1 MRMSDLFT
9 DDWMKSFMDEWNDE
23 PELSDALAKIDFKS
37 TIGYGFPGEDAPRG
51 ILVVEDG
58 KATAAGSYNGEEMNW
73 DIRAAEAQWD
83 KWISKPPGMMG
94 LGAAF
99 TTGKMKFVVGDYGAM
114 IKDPRMA
121 KPFIKS
127 FSVMSRA

>member
-1 MRMSDLFT
+1 MSDLFT

-23 PELSDALAKIDFKS
+23 AELSDALAKIDFNS
-37 TIGYGFPGEDAPRG
+37 VIGYGFHGDDAPRG
-51 ILVVEDG
+51 VLVVEGG
-58 KATAAGSYNGEEMNW
+58 KATSAGSYDGQEMNW
-73 DIRAAEAQWD
+73 DIRASEAQWD

-99 TTGKMKFVVGDYGAM
+99 TTGKMKFIVGDYGAM

>member
-1 MRMSDLFT
+1 MSDLFT

-37 TIGYGFPGEDAPRG
+37 TIGYGFSGDETPCGV
-51 ILVVEDG
+51 LVVEGGKVIEAGGYDG
-58 KATAAGSYNGEEMNW
+58 QEMNW
-73 DIRAAEAQWD
+73 DIRASEAQWD

-99 TTGKMKFVVGDYGAM
+99 TTGKMKFIVGDYGAM

-127 FSVMSRA
+127 FSVMARA

>member
-1 MRMSDLFT
+1 MSDLFS
-9 DDWMKSFMDEWNDE
+9 DDWMKSFMAEWNDE
-23 PELSDALAKIDFKS
+23 PDLSDALAKIDFKS
-37 TIGYGFPGEDAPRG
+37 VIGYGFQGDDAPLG
-51 ILVVEDG
+51 VLVVEDG
-58 KATAAGSYNGEEMNW
+58 KATAAGAYNGEEMNW
-73 DIRAAEAQWD
+73 DIRASQAQWD

>member
-1 MRMSDLFT
+1 MSDLFT

-23 PELSDALAKIDFKS
+23 SELSDALAKIDFKS
-37 TIGYGFPGEDAPRG
+37 TIGYGFSGDETPCGV
-51 ILVVEDG
+51 LVVEGGKVIEAGGYDG
-58 KATAAGSYNGEEMNW
+58 QEMNW
-73 DIRAAEAQWD
+73 DIRASEAQWD

-99 TTGKMKFVVGDYGAM
+99 TTGKMKFIVGDYGAM

-127 FSVMSRA
+127 FSVMARA

>member
-1 MRMSDLFT
+1 MSDLFT
-9 DDWMKSFMDEWNDE
+9 DDWMKSFMDEWNAESD
-23 PELSDALAKIDFKS
+23 LSDALAKIDFNS
-37 TIGYGFPGEDAPRG
+37 VIGYGFHGDDAPLG
-51 ILVVEDG
+51 VLIVEAG
-58 KATAAGSYNGEEMNW
+58 KATSAGAYDGQQMNW
-73 DIRAAEAQWD
+73 DIRASEAQWD

-99 TTGKMKFVVGDYGAM
+99 TTGKMKFVVGDYGSM

>member
-1 MRMSDLFT
+1 MSDLFT
-9 DDWMKSFMDEWNDE
+9 DDWMKSFMDEWNGE
-23 PELSDALAKIDFKS
+23 PELSDALAKIDFNS
-37 TIGYGFPGEDAPRG
+37 TIGYGFPGDAEPRG
-51 ILVVEDG
+51 VLVVQGG
-58 KATAAGSYNGEEMNW
+58 KVVEAGEYGGQDMNW
-73 DIRAAEAQWD
+73 DIRASEGQWE

-99 TTGKMKFVVGDYGAM
+99 TTGKMKFLVGDYGSM

-127 FSVMSRA
+127 FSVMARV

>member
-1 MRMSDLFT
+1 MSDLFT

-23 PELSDALAKIDFKS
+23 ADLSDALAKIDFNS
-37 TIGYGFPGEDAPRG
+37 VIGYGFHGDDTPRG
-51 ILVVEDG
+51 ALVVEDG
-58 KATAAGSYNGEEMNW
+58 KATSAGSYDGQEMNW
-73 DIRAAEAQWD
+73 DIRASEAQWD

-99 TTGKMKFVVGDYGAM
+99 TTGKMKFIVGDYGAM

>member
-1 MRMSDLFT
+1 MSDLFT

-23 PELSDALAKIDFKS
+23 AELSDALAKIDFNS
-37 TIGYGFPGEDAPRG
+37 VIGYGFHGDDTPRG
-51 ILVVEDG
+51 VLVVEDG
-58 KATAAGSYNGEEMNW
+58 KATSAGSYDGQEMNW
-73 DIRAAEAQWD
+73 DIRASEAQWD

-99 TTGKMKFVVGDYGAM
+99 TTGKMKFIVGDYGAM

>member
-1 MRMSDLFT
+1 MSDLFT

-23 PELSDALAKIDFKS
+23 PDLSDALAKIDFKS
-37 TIGYGFPGEDAPRG
+37 TIGYGFSGDETPRG
-51 ILVVEDG
+51 VLVVEGG
-58 KATAAGSYNGEEMNW
+58 KAIEAGSYDGQEMNW
-73 DIRAAEAQWD
+73 DIRASEAQWD

-99 TTGKMKFVVGDYGAM
+99 TTGKMKFIVGDYGAM

-127 FSVMSRA
+127 FSVMARA

>member
-1 MRMSDLFT
+1 MSDLFS
-9 DDWMKSFMDEWNDE
+9 DDWMKSFMAEWNDE
-23 PELSDALAKIDFKS
+23 PDLSDALAKIEFKS
-37 TIGYGFPGEDAPRG
+37 VIGYGFQGDDAPLG
-51 ILVVEDG
+51 ILVVEGG
-58 KATAAGSYNGEEMNW
+58 KATSAGAYDGQEMNW
-73 DIRAAEAQWD
+73 DIRASQAQWD
-83 KWISKPPGMMG
+83 KWIGKPPGMMG

-99 TTGKMKFVVGDYGAM
+99 TTGKMKFVVGDYGSM

>member
-1 MRMSDLFT
+1 MSDLFT
-9 DDWMKSFMDEWNDE
+9 DDWMKSFMEEWNNE
-23 PELSDALAKIDFKS
+23 PELSDALAKIDFNS
-37 TIGYGFPGEDAPRG
+37 TIGYGFPDDAQPRG
-51 ILVVEDG
+51 VLVVENG
-58 KATAAGSYNGEEMNW
+58 KVVDAGEYGDQDMNW
-73 DIRAAEAQWD
+73 DIRASEAQWD

-99 TTGKMKFVVGDYGAM
+99 TTGKMKFVVGDYGSM

-127 FSVMSRA
+127 FSVMARA

>member
-1 MRMSDLFT
+1 MSDLFT

-23 PELSDALAKIDFKS
+23 SELSDALAKIDFKS
-37 TIGYGFPGEDAPRG
+37 TIGYGFQGDDTPTG
-51 ILVVEDG
+51 ILVVEGG
-58 KATAAGSYNGEEMNW
+58 KATAAGAYDGQEMNW
-73 DIRAAEAQWD
+73 DIRASQAQWD

-99 TTGKMKFVVGDYGAM
+99 TTGKMKFIVGDYGSM

-127 FSVMSRA
+127 FSVMARA

>member
-1 MRMSDLFT
+1 MSDLFT

-23 PELSDALAKIDFKS
+23 AELSDALAKIDFNS
-37 TIGYGFPGEDAPRG
+37 VIGYGFHGDDAPRG
-51 ILVVEDG
+51 VLVVEAG
-58 KATAAGSYNGEEMNW
+58 KATSAGSYDGQEMNW
-73 DIRAAEAQWD
+73 DIRASEAQWD

-99 TTGKMKFVVGDYGAM
+99 TTGKMKFIVGDYGAM

>member
-1 MRMSDLFT
+1 MSDLFT

-23 PELSDALAKIDFKS
+23 SELSDALAKIDFKS
-37 TIGYGFPGEDAPRG
+37 TIGYGFSGDETPCGV
-51 ILVVEDG
+51 LVVEGG
-58 KATAAGSYNGEEMNW
+58 KAIEAGGYDGQEMNW
-73 DIRAAEAQWD
+73 DIRASEAQWD

-99 TTGKMKFVVGDYGAM
+99 TTGKMKFIVGDYGAM

-127 FSVMSRA
+127 FSVMARA